1 MERLYVSN
9 KNESVR
15 MFKSD
20 FMEFCSHV
28 HPITPIVL
36 YVPLIL
42 YMLYAALWRNALSL
56 PVTAGLFVIGVLI
69 WTLLEYVIHRHIFHY
84 EPKTRWGRQL
94 HFIVH
99 GVHHDYPNDA
109 TRLVMPPSVSI
120 PLAIFFW
127 IAFALVFG
135 RLAPALS
142 AGFAFGY
149 VCYDSIHYATHHFSM
164 NNRVGLWLKQYHLRH
179 HFKDDQAGYGVS
191 SPLWDYVFGTTR
203 K

>member
-1 MERLYVSN
+1 MNQLYVSN

-28 HPITPIVL
+28 HPITPVVL
-36 YVPLIL
+36 YVPLII
-42 YMLYAALWRNALSL
+42 YMLYAALWRNGLSIL
-56 PVTAGLFVIGVLI
+56 TTAGLFVVGVLI

-84 EPKTRWGRQL
+84 EPKTRWGKKL

-120 PLAIFFW
+120 PLAVLFW
-127 IAFALVFG
+127 VLFALIFG
-135 RLAPALS
+135 RFAPGLS

-149 VCYDSIHYATHHFSM
+149 VCYDSIHYATHHFPM
-164 NNRVGLWLKQYHLRH
+164 KNRIGLWLKQYHLWH
-179 HFKDDQAGYGVS
+179 HYKDDQAGYGVS
-191 SPLWDYVFGTTR
+191 SPLWDYVFRTFR
-203 K
+203 R

>member
-1 MERLYVSN
+1 MYVSN

-28 HPITPIVL
+28 HPITPVVL
-36 YVPLIL
+36 YLPLIL
-42 YMLYAALWRNALSL
+42 YMVYAALVRNSLSL
-56 PVTAGLFVIGVLI
+56 LTTLGLFAAGILI
-69 WTLLEYVIHRHIFHY
+69 WTLLEYVIHRHVFHY
-84 EPKTRWGRQL
+84 EPKTRWGKQL

-120 PLAIFFW
+120 PLAIVFW
-127 IAFALVFG
+127 AIFALISG
-135 RLAPALS
+135 RLAPAIFG
-142 AGFAFGY
+142 GFVFGY
-149 VCYDSIHYATHHFSM
+149 VCYDSIHYATHHFPM
-164 NNRVGLWLKQYHLRH
+164 KNRVGLWLKQYHLRH

-191 SPLWDYVFGTTR
+191 SPFWDYVFRTTR

>member
-1 MERLYVSN
+1 MEKAYVSN

-28 HPITPIVL
+28 HPITPVVL
-36 YVPLIL
+36 YVPLII
-42 YMLYAALWRNALSL
+42 YMLYAALWRNGLSIL
-56 PVTAGLFVIGVLI
+56 TTAGLFVVGVLI
-69 WTLLEYVIHRHIFHY
+69 WTLLEYVIHRHVFHY
-84 EPKTRWGRQL
+84 EPKTRWGKKL

-120 PLAIFFW
+120 PLAVLFW
-127 IAFALVFG
+127 VLFALIFG
-135 RLAPALS
+135 RFAPGLS

-149 VCYDSIHYATHHFSM
+149 VCYDSIHYATHHFAM
-164 NNRVGLWLKQYHLRH
+164 KNRIGLWLKQYHLWH
-179 HFKDDQAGYGVS
+179 HYKDDQAGYGVS
-191 SPLWDYVFGTTR
+191 SPLWDYVFRTFR
-203 K
+203 R

>member
-1 MERLYVSN
+1 MDRLYVSN

-28 HPITPIVL
+28 HPITPVVL
-36 YVPLIL
+36 YTPLIV
-42 YMLYAALWRNALSL
+42 YMLYAALARNGLSL
-56 PVTAGLFVIGVLI
+56 GTTAALFLIGVLI

-84 EPKTRWGRQL
+84 EPKTRWGKKL

-120 PLAIFFW
+120 PLAVVFW
-127 IAFALVFG
+127 VTFALVFG
-135 RLAPALS
+135 RFAPAIS
-142 AGFAFGY
+142 GGFAFGY
-149 VCYDSIHYATHHFSM
+149 VCYDSIHYATHHFQMKGRIGS
-164 NNRVGLWLKQYHLRH
+164 WLKQYHLRH
-179 HFKDDQAGYGVS
+179 HYKDDHAGYGVS
-191 SPLWDYVFGTTR
+191 SPLCDYVFRTTR